1 MLVTDKITKENV
13 LLRAFSEIKV
23 HGANNTDTGVVRIC
37 WTPEG
42 GLAMSFDS
50 SWRQSFR
57 CPVKRFGF
65 YGDKFFVESN
75 RTRYEITSREP
86 DGLWRGPEPGTVALG
101 FLEGK
106 FLDSSLGEIG
116 VPEGTKVSLEVIAK
130 IDSNVDT
137 YAVMTFSEDRSYP
150 LRKMCFE
157 VVPVGLGTQGE
168 SIYVLT
174 LYTPRNCYRMVVERG
189 A

>member
-1 MLVTDKITKENV
+1 MVVDRITKENV
-13 LLRAFSEIKV
+13 LLRAFSEIKIC
-23 HGANNTDTGVVRIC
+23 GAHNTDTGVVRIV

-42 GLAMSFDS
+42 GLSMSFDS
-50 SWRQSFR
+50 SWKKSFR

-86 DGLWRGPEPGTVALG
+86 DGLWRGPEPGTVTLG
-101 FLEGK
+101 FLAGR
-106 FLDSSLGEIG
+106 FLDSTIGEIG
-116 VPEGTKVSLEVIAK
+116 EKEGAKTSLEIIAK

-137 YAVMTFSEDRSYP
+137 YAIMNFEGGRSYP
-150 LRKMCFE
+150 LRKSCFE
-157 VVPVGLGTQGE
+157 VIPVSLGTKGE
-168 SIYVLT
+168 YVYVLT

>member
-1 MLVTDKITKENV
+1 MTDRITNENV
-13 LLRAFSEIKV
+13 LLRAFSELKI
-23 HGANNTDTGVVRIC
+23 HGATNTDTGVVRIV

-57 CPVKRFGF
+57 CPVKRFAF

-86 DGLWRGPEPGTVALG
+86 DGLWRGPEPGTIALG
-101 FLEGK
+101 YLEGK

-116 VPEGTKVSLEVIAK
+116 APEGAKVSLEVIAK
-130 IDSNVDT
+130 VGSNVDT
-137 YAVMTFSEDRSYP
+137 YAIMNLSGDRSYP

-168 SIYVLT
+168 YIYVLT

>member
-1 MLVTDKITKENV
+1 MAVDKITKENV
-13 LLRAFSEIKV
+13 LLRAFSELKI
-23 HGANNTDTGVVRIC
+23 HGATNSDTGVVRIV

-50 SWRQSFR
+50 SWKKSFR
-57 CPVKRFGF
+57 CPIRRFGF

-168 SIYVLT
+168 YIYVLT